1 MKTRETHPP
10 LLPPLLSGSNSD
22 LPDHAALAALRAWY
36 AGVPTRDAVV
46 RYLPGSVWQGRSV
59 RRVISDIRRQL
70 IRCALARHCDDL
82 AALFAHRTAERVK
95 HARRVAHAIEALRI
109 AAVATPSITDPIQR
123 WLPPRAVRAL
133 HAHGIATLAE
143 LTLRIPRRKQWW
155 KAIPKLGQESARQ
168 IEAFFAAHPAL
179 TDRARALI
187 KSTGSPIVVPWENVR
202 LPHEIDGSCGVFR
215 APRETCALDANND
228 YDAVQ
233 TWLSLHESPSTQRA
247 YRKEA
252 ERLILW
258 AIVERGRALS
268 SLTTEDA
275 IAYRAFL
282 RRPTPRER
290 WVGPTRPRT
299 SPQWRPFTG
308 NLAPRSVAYSLM
320 VLGALYRWLIE
331 QRYVLANPFAGV
343 KVRGTGPP
351 AALDASHAF
360 TEGEWLLL
368 RTIAEGLEWS
378 YGWKGDAAQRL
389 RFLLDFAYATG
400 LRASELVGVTLADI
414 RTDAQGDHWVN
425 LVGKGQKIGKVA
437 LPPLAQ
443 SALDRYLIERRLP
456 VSPER
461 WEPAVALVPSLNAHS
476 TDGLSTVRLWAILR
490 RFFKT
495 TADLIE
501 ADNPAFAVKL
511 RAAGPHWMRHTHAT
525 HALKRGAQLTSV
537 RDNLR
542 HASISTT
549 SIYLHS
555 DEVERARQFRDAFK
569 AD

>member
-1 MKTRETHPP
+1 MKTRETSADPH
-10 LLPPLLSGSNSD
+10 LSVNSSD
-22 LPDHAALAALRAWY
+22 VPGDDALAAWRAWSE
-36 AGVPTRDAVV
+36 GVPAREAVV
-46 RYLPGSVWQGRSV
+46 RYLPHVLTHGKSARGVLSE
-59 RRVISDIRRQL
+59 IRRQL
-70 IRCALARHCDDL
+70 IRCALARHRDDL
-82 AALFAHRTAERVK
+82 AELFGHRTAERVK
-95 HARRVAHAIEALRI
+95 HARHVARAIEALRI
-109 AAVATPSITDPIQR
+109 APVAMPAITDDIER
-123 WLPPRAVRAL
+123 WLPPRAVHAL
-133 HAHGIATLAE
+133 HAHGITTLAE

-155 KAIPKLGQESARQ
+155 TAIPKLGQGSAKQ
-168 IEAFFAAHPAL
+168 IEAFFAAYPAL
-179 TDRARALI
+179 TERARALI

-202 LPHEIDGSCGVFR
+202 LPHEIDGSCGAFR
-215 APRETCALDANND
+215 APRETCAMDANND

-282 RRPTPRER
+282 RRPTPYER
-290 WVGPTRPRT
+290 WIGPTRVRT
-299 SPQWRPFTG
+299 SSQWRPFTG

-331 QRYVLANPFAGV
+331 QRYVLANPFSGV
-343 KVRGTGPP
+343 KVKGTER

-368 RTIAEGLEWS
+368 RTIANGLEWS
-378 YGWKGDAAQRL
+378 YGWKIDAAQRL

-400 LRASELVGVTLADI
+400 LRASELVGVTLGDI
-414 RTDAQGDHWVN
+414 RTDAQGDHWVQ
-425 LVGKGQKIGKVA
+425 LIGKGQKAGKVA
-437 LPPLAQ
+437 LPPLAR
-443 SALDRYLIERRLP
+443 SALDRYLIERQLP
-456 VSPER
+456 LSPER
-461 WEPAVALVPSLNAHS
+461 WEPAAALVPSLNGNS
-476 TDGLSTVRLWAILR
+476 EGNLSTVRLWAILR
-490 RFFKT
+490 RFFHA
-495 TADLIE
+495 TANIIE

-511 RAAGPHWMRHTHAT
+511 RLAGPHWMRHTHAT

-569 AD
+569 AG

>member
-1 MKTRETHPP
+1 MEIHET
-10 LLPPLLSGSNSD
+10 LIGLQATTQSSD
-22 LPDHAALAALRAWY
+22 LPNDDALAALRSWY
-36 AGVPTRDAVV
+36 EGVPTRDAVV
-46 RYLPGSVWQGRSV
+46 RYLPHWLTPDKSARGVLSE
-59 RRVISDIRRQL
+59 IRRQL
-70 IRCALARHCDDL
+70 IRCALTRHRDDL
-82 AALFAHRTAERVK
+82 AKLFALRTTERVK
-95 HARRVAHAIEALRI
+95 HARHVAKAIEVLRVAP
-109 AAVATPSITDPIQR
+109 VATPSITDDIER

-133 HAHGIATLAE
+133 HAHGIKTLAE

-155 KAIPKLGQESARQ
+155 TAIPKLGQASAQQ

-179 TDRARALI
+179 TERARALI
-187 KSTGSPIVVPWENVR
+187 KSTGSPIVVPWEKVR
-202 LPHEIDGSCGVFR
+202 LPHEIDGSCGAFR
-215 APRETCALDANND
+215 APRESCALDANND

-282 RRPTPRER
+282 RRPAPRDR
-290 WVGPTRPRT
+290 WVGPTRART
-299 SPQWRPFTG
+299 SSQWRPFTG

-331 QRYVLANPFAGV
+331 QRYVLANPFSGV
-343 KVRGTGPP
+343 KGKGAER
-351 AALDASHAF
+351 AALNASHAF

-368 RTIAEGLEWS
+368 RTIADGLEWS
-378 YGWKGDAAQRL
+378 YGWKAAAAQRL
-389 RFLLDFAYATG
+389 RFVLDFGYATG
-400 LRASELVGVTLADI
+400 LRASELVNVTLINI
-414 RTDAQGDHWVN
+414 RTDAQGDHWVD
-425 LVGKGQKIGKVA
+425 LVGKGQKAGKVA
-437 LPPLAQ
+437 LPPLARR
-443 SALDRYLIERRLP
+443 ALERYLVERGLP

-461 WEPAVALVPSLNAHS
+461 WTPGTALIASLDE
-476 TDGLSTVRLWAILR
+476 TDRQGLSTVRLWAIMK
-490 RFFKT
+490 RFFET
-495 TADLIE
+495 TATLIE
-501 ADNPAFAVKL
+501 AEKPAFAVKL
-511 RAAGPHWMRHTHAT
+511 RLAGPHWMRHTHAT
-525 HALKRGAQLTSV
+525 HALTRGAQLTSV

-549 SIYLHS
+549 STYLHS

-569 AD
+569 AT

>member
-1 MKTRETHPP
+1 METHETLFGPH
-10 LLPPLLSGSNSD
+10 LSGQSSE
-22 LPDHAALAALRAWY
+22 LPDGDALAALRSWY
-36 AGVPTRDAVV
+36 EGVPTRDAVI
-46 RYLPGSVWQGRSV
+46 RYLPHLLTPGKSARGVLSE
-59 RRVISDIRRQL
+59 IRRQL
-70 IRCALARHCDDL
+70 IRCALTRHRDDL
-82 AALFAHRTAERVK
+82 AKLFAVRTAERVR
-95 HARRVAHAIEALRI
+95 HARHVAKAIEVLRVAT
-109 AAVATPSITDPIQR
+109 VATPSITDEIER
-123 WLPPRAVRAL
+123 WLPPRAVHAL
-133 HAHGIATLAE
+133 HAHGIKTLAE

-155 KAIPKLGQESARQ
+155 TAIPKLGQTSAQQ

-179 TDRARALI
+179 TERARSLI

-215 APRETCALDANND
+215 APRESCALDANND

-282 RRPTPRER
+282 RRPTPRDR
-290 WVGPTRPRT
+290 WVGPTRART
-299 SPQWRPFTG
+299 SSQWRPFTG

-331 QRYVLANPFAGV
+331 QRYVLANPFSGV
-343 KVRGTGPP
+343 KGKGTER

-360 TEGEWLLL
+360 TEGEWTLL
-368 RTIAEGLEWS
+368 RTIADGLEWS
-378 YGWKGDAAQRL
+378 YGWKAPAAQRL
-389 RFLLDFAYATG
+389 RFVLDFGYATG
-400 LRASELVGVTLADI
+400 LRASELVNVTLKDI
-414 RTDAQGDHWVN
+414 RTDAQGDHWVE
-425 LVGKGQKIGKVA
+425 LVGKGQKAGKVA
-437 LPPLAQ
+437 LPPLARA
-443 SALDRYLIERRLP
+443 ALERYLVERGLP

-461 WEPAVALVPSLNAHS
+461 WAPATALISDLNNIDAQ
-476 TDGLSTVRLWAILR
+476 GLSTVRLWTVLK
-490 RFFKT
+490 RFFET
-495 TADLIE
+495 TATLVE
-501 ADNPAFAVKL
+501 AEKPAFAVKL
-511 RAAGPHWMRHTHAT
+511 RLAGPHWMRHTHAT
-525 HALKRGAQLTSV
+525 HALMRGAQLTSV

-549 SIYLHS
+549 STYLHS

-569 AD
+569 AA

>member
-1 MKTRETHPP
+1 MKTSVSLIEPQLKNKT
-10 LLPPLLSGSNSD
+10 SD
-22 LPDHAALAALRAWY
+22 LPDDDALAALRSWY
-36 AGVPTRDAVV
+36 EGVPTRDAVV
-46 RYLPGSVWQGRSV
+46 RYLPHLLTPGKSARGVLSA
-59 RRVISDIRRQL
+59 IRRQL
-70 IRCALARHCDDL
+70 IRCALTRHRDDL
-82 AALFAHRTAERVK
+82 AKLFALRTPERVK
-95 HARRVAHAIEALRI
+95 HARRVAKAIEALRV
-109 AAVATPSITDPIQR
+109 ATVATPSITDDIER
-123 WLPPRAVRAL
+123 WLPPRAIHAL
-133 HAHGIATLAE
+133 QAHGITTLAE

-155 KAIPKLGQESARQ
+155 TAIPKLGQTSAQQ
-168 IEAFFAAHPAL
+168 IEAFFAAHPTL

-187 KSTGSPIVVPWENVR
+187 KSTGSTVVVPWENVR
-202 LPHEIDGSCGVFR
+202 LPHEIDGSCGAFR
-215 APRETCALDANND
+215 APRESCALDANND

-282 RRPTPRER
+282 RRPAPRER

-320 VLGALYRWLIE
+320 VLGALFRWLIE
-331 QRYVLANPFAGV
+331 QRYVLANPFSGV
-343 KVRGTGPP
+343 KVKGTER

-360 TEGEWLLL
+360 SEGEWLLL
-368 RTIAEGLEWS
+368 RTIADGLEWS
-378 YGWKGDAAQRL
+378 YGWKAAAAQRL
-389 RFLLDFAYATG
+389 RFVLDFGYATG
-400 LRASELVGVTLADI
+400 LRASELVNVTLKDI
-414 RTDAQGDHWVN
+414 RTDAQGDHWVE
-425 LVGKGQKIGKVA
+425 LVGKGQKAGKVA
-437 LPPLAQ
+437 LPPLART
-443 SALDRYLIERRLP
+443 ALDRYLVDRGLP

-461 WEPAVALVPSLNAHS
+461 WAPATPLISDLDD
-476 TDGLSTVRLWAILR
+476 TDSRGLSTVRLWAILK
-490 RFFKT
+490 RFFET
-495 TADLIE
+495 TASLIE
-501 ADNPAFAVKL
+501 AEKPAFAVKL
-511 RAAGPHWMRHTHAT
+511 RLAGPHWMRHTHAT

-549 SIYLHS
+549 STYLHS
-555 DEVERARQFRDAFK
+555 EEAERAKQFRDAFK
-569 AD
+569 N